1 MRAIGGFIK
10 AAMRM
15 SEMNLI
21 DSSPIKLLLNLLAD
35 GQFHSGEELG
45 ELLGVSRA
53 AVWKHLQKMA
63 SLGIHINST
72 KGRGYCIEGGL
83 DLLSA
88 DAIKNITSCVD
99 QFNLHLD
106 LLSGVD
112 STNSYLL
119 RHADLTRRVCVAEFQ
134 TQGRGRR
141 GRTWVSPY
149 AQNIYLSMG
158 WGFDG
163 GVAVIEGLSLAV
175 GVAIAG
181 ALQKQG
187 VDGIELKWPNDVL
200 YRGKKLAGILIEM
213 VGDPSGYCQ
222 VVIGVGVNVA
232 MTELAA
238 DIIDQP
244 WTDLRQI
251 MAANNLPPIA
261 RNHLA
266 AALITELSGLLMN
279 YQQVGF
285 SYYRQTWEGLS
296 AYANKTVELHN
307 GKQILKG
314 IMLGVTSVGA
324 LRLQTEN
331 GEEVFHGGEL
341 SLRVAP

>member
-1 MRAIGGFIK
+1 MNESNFID
-10 AAMRM
+10 AAP
-15 SEMNLI
+15 SKLI
-21 DSSPIKLLLNLLAD
+21 LNLLAD

-53 AVWKHLQKMA
+53 AVWKHLQKMEL
-63 SLGIHINST
+63 LGIHVDSI

-88 DAIKNITSCVD
+88 DKIKNISPRID
-99 QFNLHLD
+99 QLNLQLD
-106 LLSGVD
+106 LFSSID

-119 RHADLTRRVCVAEFQ
+119 RHENLTGRVCISEFQ

-141 GRTWVSPY
+141 GRAWVSPY
-149 AQNIYLSMG
+149 AQNAYLSIG
-158 WGFDG
+158 WSFDG
-163 GVAVIEGLSLAV
+163 GVAAIEGLSLAV
-175 GVAIAG
+175 GVAIVN

-187 VDGIELKWPNDVL
+187 VDGVALKWPNDVL

-232 MTELAA
+232 MTKLAG
-238 DIIDQP
+238 DVIDQP
-244 WTDLRQI
+244 WTDLRRV
-251 MAANNLPPIA
+251 MDANHLPPIS
-261 RNHLA
+261 RNHLV
-266 AALITELSGLLMN
+266 AALIVELGELLLN

-285 SYYRQTWEGLS
+285 GYYRQSWEELN
-296 AYANKTVELHN
+296 AYANEPVVLHN
-307 GKQILKG
+307 GKQVLKG
-314 IMLGVTSVGA
+314 VMLGVTTVGA

-341 SLRVAP
+341 SLRAAS